1 MRTRTKICC
10 ISSKEEA
17 ELAIQAGAD
26 ALGLVGAMPGG
37 GPGVI
42 EYNAIHAIARDLPA
56 GITAFLLTQEW
67 SAEAIMDHV
76 SRCEISTVQIVRH
89 IAPRELQRLREGMP
103 ALRIVQV
110 IHVEGA
116 EALRLLG
123 DYEEFA
129 HSFLLDS
136 GSPSASNPVFG
147 GTGCV
152 HDWSVSAEFVRRS
165 RRPVFLA
172 GGLSPSNVAAAMRL
186 VRPYGLDICSGVRT
200 AGLLDRAK
208 LRSYIAAIQATDAE
222 LSGGAFG
229 HPDRGASH
237 D

>member
-1 MRTRTKICC
+1 MRTRIKICC
-10 ISSKEEA
+10 ISSKGEA

-26 ALGLVGAMPGG
+26 ALGLVGAMPS

-42 EYNAIHAIARDLPA
+42 EDDTIRAIARDLPA
-56 GITAFLLTQEW
+56 AISAFLLTQEC
-67 SAEAIMDHV
+67 SADAIMDHV
-76 SRCEISTVQIVRH
+76 SRCQVTTVQIVNH

-103 ALRIVQV
+103 ALRVVQV
-110 IHVEGA
+110 VHVEGS

-123 DYEEFA
+123 EYEEFA

-136 GSPSASNPVFG
+136 GSPMASIPLLG
-147 GTGCV
+147 GTGRI

-172 GGLSPSNVAAAMRL
+172 GGLSPGNVAEAIRV

-200 AGLLDRAK
+200 AGRLDGAK
-208 LRSYIAAIQATDAE
+208 LGAYVTAIKAQDAE
-222 LSGGAFG
+222 LHGGNIGHADERGTSSG
-229 HPDRGASH
+229 
-237 D
+237 

>member
-10 ISSKEEA
+10 ISSKDEA

-42 EYNAIHAIARDLPA
+42 EDDAIRAIARDLPA
-56 GITAFLLTQEW
+56 GISAFLLTQEC

-76 SRCEISTVQIVRH
+76 SRCEVSTVQIVRH
-89 IAPRELQRLREGMP
+89 IAPPELQRLREVMP

-110 IHVEGA
+110 IHVEGT

-123 DYEEFA
+123 DYEEFV

-136 GSPSASNPVFG
+136 GSPSASIPVFG
-147 GTGCV
+147 GTGRV

-172 GGLSPSNVAAAMRL
+172 GGLSPSNVAAAIPL

-200 AGLLDRAK
+200 AGLLDGAK

-222 LSGGAFG
+222 VPCGTFG
-229 HPDRGASH
+229 HPDRGAPH